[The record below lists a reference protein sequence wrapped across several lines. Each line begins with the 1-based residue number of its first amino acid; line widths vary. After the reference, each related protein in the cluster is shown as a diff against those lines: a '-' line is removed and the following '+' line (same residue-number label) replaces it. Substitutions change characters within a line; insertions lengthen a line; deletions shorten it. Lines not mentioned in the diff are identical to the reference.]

1 LERCNLKKNC
11 AGDSVSNES
20 PNRSYPYDLKIQF
33 EGRRNFMIQPTFK
46 EFQRLAKQGNLVPV
60 YDVFSADLLTPVSA
74 YLRIAQGARYSFLL
88 ESVEGGE
95 KIARYTFAGA
105 HPEEVFRYANSA
117 CVLESKDRIIWEERD
132 PISFLREHMARFRP
146 VRLAGL
152 PPLVAGAIGYFSY
165 DMVRLIERL
174 PKRVKDEIGLFDA
187 VLMFYRGILAFDHVQ
202 HRLWIVRNVYT
213 EGKGSLR
220 TKYNAAVKEIQ
231 RTRQS
236 LAEPVA
242 GERPEGKNTRKARP
256 PMVRSNFKSG
266 EYLDVVR
273 KAKQYIRAGDI
284 FQVVLSQRFSAKTA
298 ADPFHIYRQLR
309 AVNPSPYL
317 FYLQL
322 NDVHVVGSSPE
333 MLVKVQGRDVYY
345 RPIAGTR
352 WRGKDE
358 AEDQRLEKEMLAS
371 EKERAEHIMLVDLG
385 RNDLG
390 RVCEYGTV
398 RPEKLMTVE
407 RYSHVMHLVSSL
419 KGRLRED
426 VDCFDALMSCFPA
439 GTVSGAP
446 KVRAMEIIEEL
457 EKTRRGIYA
466 GGILY
471 LDFAGNLDS
480 CIALRTMVI
489 KNGVAHIQAGGG
501 IVADSTPEGE
511 YNESVNKSK
520 ALLRALEAA
529 HAASPRPAGGKR

>member
-1 LERCNLKKNC
+1 
-11 AGDSVSNES
+11 
-20 PNRSYPYDLKIQF
+20 
-33 EGRRNFMIQPTFK
+33 MIQPTFE
-46 EFQRLAKQGNLVPV
+46 EFQRLAKHGNLIPV

-74 YLRIAQGARYSFLL
+74 YLRLAQGARYSFLL

-105 HPEEVFRYANSA
+105 HPEEVFRYAGGA
-117 CVLESKDRIIWEERD
+117 CVLESRNRMVWEERD
-132 PISFLREHMARFRP
+132 PISFLREHMAQFRP
-146 VRLAGL
+146 VRLPGL

-174 PKRVKDEIGLFDA
+174 PKRLRDDIGLYDA
-187 VLMFYRGILAFDHVQ
+187 MLMFYRGLIAFDHVQ
-202 HRLWIVRNVYT
+202 HRLWVVRNVYT
-213 EGKGSLR
+213 EGPGSLR
-220 TKYNAAVKEIQ
+220 AKYSAAVKEIRQ
-231 RTRQS
+231 TRV
-236 LAEPVA
+236 LLEAPVE
-242 GERPEGKNTRKARP
+242 GEKREDRVKGKGAKP
-256 PMVRSNFKSG
+256 KVESNFLRK
-266 EYLDVVR
+266 EYLEAVR
-273 KAKQYIRAGDI
+273 RSKEYIRAGDI
-284 FQVVLSQRFSAKTA
+284 FQVVVSQRFSAKTKA
-298 ADPFHIYRQLR
+298 APFDIYRELR
-309 AVNPSPYL
+309 ALNPSPYL
-317 FYLQL
+317 FFLHL

-333 MLVKVQGRDVYY
+333 MLVKVQGRDAFY

-352 WRGKDE
+352 WRGRDE
-358 AEDQRLEKEMLAS
+358 AEDFELEREMLES

-390 RVCEYGTV
+390 RVCDYGTV
-398 RPEKLMTVE
+398 KVEKLMTVE

-419 KGRLRED
+419 RGKLRED
-426 VDCFDALMSCFPA
+426 VDCFDALMACFPA

-489 KNGVAHIQAGGG
+489 KNGVAHVQAGGG
-501 IVADSTPEGE
+501 IVADSTPEAE
-511 YNESVNKSK
+511 FDESVNKSK
-520 ALLRALEAA
+520 ALLGALETA
-529 HAASPRPAGGKR
+529 HAPRTVKKVKAKRKP

>member
-1 LERCNLKKNC
+1 
-11 AGDSVSNES
+11 
-20 PNRSYPYDLKIQF
+20 
-33 EGRRNFMIQPTFK
+33 MIQPSFA
-46 EFQRLAKQGNLVPV
+46 EFTRLAKQGNLVPV

-105 HPEEVFRYANSA
+105 HPEEVFRYANGA
-117 CVLESKDRIIWEERD
+117 CVLEARDRVIWEEND
-132 PISFLREHMARFRP
+132 PVSFLRARIDRFRP
-146 VRLAGL
+146 VRLPGL
-152 PPLVAGAIGYFSY
+152 PPLIAGAIGYFSY
-165 DMVRLIERL
+165 DMVRLIEKL
-174 PKRVKDEIGLFDA
+174 PKHLRDEIGLFDA
-187 VLMFYRGILAFDHVQ
+187 VLMFYHGLIAFDHVQ
-202 HRLWIVRNVYT
+202 HRLWIVRNVFT
-213 EGKGSLR
+213 EEKGTLR
-220 TKYNAAVKEIQ
+220 QKYDAAVKEIQ
-231 RTRQS
+231 
-236 LAEPVA
+236 
-242 GERPEGKNTRKARP
+242 KTRKQLDQPVTGEQPAAKKRTKKS
-256 PMVRSNFKSG
+256 MVPHVTSNFQKPA
-266 EYLDVVR
+266 YLAAIR
-273 KAKQYIRAGDI
+273 KAKEYIRAGDI
-284 FQVVLSQRFSAKTA
+284 FQVVVSQRFSAKTKA
-298 ADPFHIYRQLR
+298 EPFQIYRELR
-309 AVNPSPYL
+309 ALNPSPYL
-317 FYLQL
+317 FFLQL
-322 NDVHVVGSSPE
+322 NDVAVVGSSPE
-333 MLVKVQGRDVYY
+333 MLVKVQGRDVFY

-352 WRGKDE
+352 WRGKNE
-358 AEDQRLEKEMLAS
+358 AEDLRLEREMLAD

-390 RVCEYGTV
+390 RVCDYGTV
-398 RPEKLMTVE
+398 RVEKLMTVE

-419 KGRLRED
+419 RGTLRPD
-426 VDCFDALMSCFPA
+426 VDCFDALMACFPA

-501 IVADSTPEGE
+501 IVADSTPLGE
-511 YNESVNKSK
+511 YEESVNKSK

-529 HAASPRPAGGKR
+529 HAKI

>member
-1 LERCNLKKNC
+1 
-11 AGDSVSNES
+11 
-20 PNRSYPYDLKIQF
+20 
-33 EGRRNFMIQPTFK
+33 MIQPSFQ
-46 EFQRLAKQGNLVPV
+46 EFERLAKQGNLIPV

-74 YLRIAQGARYSFLL
+74 YLRVAQGARYSFLL

-105 HPEEVFRYANSA
+105 NPEEVFRYAGGA
-117 CVLESKDRIIWEERD
+117 CVLESRNRLIWEERD
-132 PISFLREHMARFRP
+132 PISFLRNHMERYRP
-146 VRLAGL
+146 VRLPGL

-174 PKRVKDEIGLFDA
+174 PKRLRDEIGLYDA
-187 VLMFYRGILAFDHVQ
+187 MLMFYHGILAFDHVQ
-202 HRLWIVRNVYT
+202 HQLWIVRNVYS
-213 EGKGSLR
+213 EGPGTLR
-220 TKYNAAVKEIQ
+220 AKYNAAVKEIQ
-231 RTRQS
+231 RTRK
-236 LAEPVA
+236 LLETPVA
-242 GERPEGKNTRKARP
+242 SEQPRKPAKGKRAPLKVESNIKRK
-256 PMVRSNFKSG
+256 
-266 EYLDVVR
+266 EYLDVVE
-273 KAKQYIRAGDI
+273 KAKKYIRAGDI
-284 FQVVLSQRFSAKTA
+284 FQVVVSQRFSAKTKA
-298 ADPFHIYRQLR
+298 APFAVYRELR
-309 AVNPSPYL
+309 ALNPSPYL

-333 MLVKVQGRDVYY
+333 MLVKVQGRDVSY

-358 AEDQRLEKEMLAS
+358 AEDQKLEQDMLAS

-390 RVCEYGTV
+390 RVCEYGSIRV
-398 RPEKLMTVE
+398 EKLMTVE

-419 KGRLRED
+419 RGKLRED

-489 KNGVAHIQAGGG
+489 KNGVAYVQAGGG
-501 IVADSTPEGE
+501 IVADSTGCGGI
-511 YNESVNKSK
+511 
-520 ALLRALEAA
+520 
-529 HAASPRPAGGKR
+529 PRI